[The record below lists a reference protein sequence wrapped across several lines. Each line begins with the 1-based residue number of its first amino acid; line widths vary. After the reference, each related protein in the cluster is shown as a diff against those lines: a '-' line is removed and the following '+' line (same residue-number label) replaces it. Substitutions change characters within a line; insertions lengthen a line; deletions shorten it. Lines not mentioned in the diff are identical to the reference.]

1 MAYDAAIAL
10 DEGNMTFRTNKV
22 RVLLKVYAVQ
32 CYPSHHYHRR
42 VYVSLTLAPS
52 TPLIIPPQPHQ
63 AAVFMEQGHFD
74 EAIAEC
80 EAAVAVGRQNRA
92 KYEDVAKAFVRMA
105 KACLKKDDLDAAL
118 TALRQAQVCG
128 WVDLGLLGCV

>member
-1 MAYDAAIAL
+1 
-10 DEGNMTFRTNKV
+10 
-22 RVLLKVYAVQ
+22 
-32 CYPSHHYHRR
+32 
-42 VYVSLTLAPS
+42 
-52 TPLIIPPQPHQ
+52 
-63 AAVFMEQGHFD
+63 MEQGHFD

-128 WVDLGLLGCV
+128 YVGGWVWVCWHAFDGWTGCG